1 MIKIVVLASGEGSNF
16 SAIVDSGIE
25 IERVI
30 TDNPKAG
37 VIKRAIKSG
46 VPIVVIPQKYGDRK
60 YGFGWFG
67 CRLDEHLPNDTD
79 LIVCA
84 GFMKILSPKFCEK
97 WADKI
102 INIHPSLLPAFGG
115 GCHAIKDTW
124 EYGCKVFGVTIHWV
138 IPEVDAGPIIAQTA
152 LQKFDDDTL
161 EKITEKIHNIEHY
174 QYPKTI
180 KKLMKI

>member
-1 MIKIVVLASGEGSNF
+1 MKKIVVLASGEGSNF

-30 TDNPKAG
+30 TNNPKAG

-46 VPIVVIPQKYGDRK
+46 VPVVVIPQKYGDRK

-67 CRLDEHLPNDTD
+67 CRLDEHISNDTD
-79 LIVCA
+79 LIVLA
-84 GFMKILSPKFCEK
+84 GFMLILSPKFCEK
-97 WADKI
+97 WENKM

-115 GCHAIKDTW
+115 GCHAIKDAW

-138 IPEVDAGPIIAQTA
+138 IPEVDVGTIIAQQA
-152 LQKFDDDTL
+152 IQKFEGDTL
-161 EKITEKIHNIEHY
+161 EEVTEKIHKVEHY
-174 QYPKTI
+174 VYPKTI
-180 KKLMKI
+180 KKLIKI